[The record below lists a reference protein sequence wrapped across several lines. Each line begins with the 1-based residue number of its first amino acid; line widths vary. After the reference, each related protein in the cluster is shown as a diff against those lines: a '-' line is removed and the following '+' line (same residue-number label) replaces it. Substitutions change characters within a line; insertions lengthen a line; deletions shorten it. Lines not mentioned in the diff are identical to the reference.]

1 MKAYKLISSGCSFQ
15 IHVRRSIRL
24 IVILLHR
31 SLHVLSKKRSYL
43 ATRCNDA
50 AGIVFEDGAVSHS
63 SSTLMATQQET
74 TTRTFTCTHTDNGAN
89 SRNLVVCIDGTLNQF
104 GTKNTNIIE
113 LYSHIMKNDTQ
124 LTYYT
129 SGLGAIA
136 KFAGA
141 PSGHPLS
148 NKIDMVFGRNLHTVI
163 MATYRW
169 LSENHRDGDRIYLFG
184 FSRGA
189 YQVRALAGMIA
200 RVGLL
205 LPGNNEQIPFAF
217 ELYSKTG
224 DEEPST
230 TRPTNVV
237 SLPTEK
243 EGASKFAQTNG
254 LSKNKSKH
262 ATELAETFKKTFCR
276 KNVHVH
282 FVGVWDTVSSVG
294 FGRDQTLPCTTS
306 TCEHICY
313 FRHALA
319 LDERRVKFLPEY
331 VFGGRSDSTHDGRIK
346 EVWFAGAHSDVG
358 GGNRRNA
365 KLQSGDIPLLWMR
378 SQALAAGLQLE
389 PLDVMWKI
397 DDLDKEITP
406 SLKWNSGWWLPE
418 LLPLKHLLY
427 YNSNKNTHKP
437 HLGGP
442 RRILPGQ
449 KVHVSALFKH
459 NYKPYAQ
466 FYESSEKWPG
476 PMFWNDP
483 NSHLRL
489 QELSDYWEKDLFDNC
504 SIETLLDDLVQER
517 RQPNLDVLDRLA
529 FMANFGE

>member
-1 MKAYKLISSGCSFQ
+1 M
-15 IHVRRSIRL
+15 
-24 IVILLHR
+24 
-31 SLHVLSKKRSYL
+31 
-43 ATRCNDA
+43 AT
-50 AGIVFEDGAVSHS
+50 
-63 SSTLMATQQET
+63 TQQET
-74 TTRTFTCTHTDNGAN
+74 PTRTFTCTHTDHGQN
-89 SRNLVVCIDGTLNQF
+89 SRNLVVCIDGTSNQF

-169 LSENHRDGDRIYLFG
+169 LSENFRDGDRIYLFG

-224 DEEPST
+224 DEESSIP
-230 TRPTNVV
+230 RPTNVV
-237 SLPTEK
+237 GLPTK
-243 EGASKFAQTNG
+243 REGLSESAQTNG
-254 LSKNKSKH
+254 SPKKKSKH
-262 ATELAETFKKTFCR
+262 AAELAETFKKTFCR
-276 KNVHVH
+276 KNVHIH

-306 TCEHICY
+306 SCEHICY

-331 VFGGRSDSTHDGRIK
+331 VFGGRSDSTNDGRIK
-346 EVWFAGAHSDVG
+346 EVWFAGAHSDV
-358 GGNRRNA
+358 
-365 KLQSGDIPLLWMR
+365 
-378 SQALAAGLQLE
+378 
-389 PLDVMWKI
+389 
-397 DDLDKEITP
+397 
-406 SLKWNSGWWLPE
+406 
-418 LLPLKHLLY
+418 
-427 YNSNKNTHKP
+427 
-437 HLGGP
+437 
-442 RRILPGQ
+442 
-449 KVHVSALFKH
+449 
-459 NYKPYAQ
+459 
-466 FYESSEKWPG
+466 
-476 PMFWNDP
+476 
-483 NSHLRL
+483 
-489 QELSDYWEKDLFDNC
+489 
-504 SIETLLDDLVQER
+504 
-517 RQPNLDVLDRLA
+517 
-529 FMANFGE
+529 